1 MYGLLPTVRG
11 LPVETFVCKRCQE
24 ALPKDRFR
32 IVRDK
37 RRNATY
43 RTKICKTCTRAKDRE
58 TFHDQPDPRR
68 YLTRN
73 WNALCRQ
80 RRNKG
85 VYVCPELFGI
95 QGVDYLMELWEHQ
108 GGRCALTGVSMTWVS
123 MPIAEVR
130 AGHGLGTS
138 ISVDRIQNDK
148 RIGYRKGNL
157 RLVCSQINH
166 MRSALPTEDFL
177 HWCELVIRRM
187 GPVAPDFS
195 LADAKTV
202 RKDLA
207 NHPERQ
213 ASKKESKRAGPAKS
227 PARRSRARPRTK
239 APQRQEPNSIQD

>member
-1 MYGLLPTVRG
+1 M
-11 LPVETFVCKRCQE
+11 ETFVCNRCQKP
-24 ALPKDRFR
+24 LPAERFR
-32 IVRDK
+32 VVRDK
-37 RRNATY
+37 RKNASY

-58 TFHDQPDPRR
+58 TFYAQPDPRR

-85 VYVCPELFGI
+85 VYVCPDLFGI
-95 QGVDYLMELWEHQ
+95 PGVDYLMELWEHQ
-108 GGRCALTGVSMTWVS
+108 GGRCALTGVAMTWVA

-138 ISVDRIQNDK
+138 ISVDRIENDK

-177 HWCELVIRRM
+177 HWCELVVRRM
-187 GPVAPDFS
+187 GAVAPHFS

-202 RKDLA
+202 RDDLA

-213 ASKKESKRAGPAKS
+213 ASKKQSKRAGPAKS
-227 PARRSRARPRTK
+227 PVRRSKARARTK
-239 APQRQEPNSIQD
+239 APRATKSSLTQD

>member
-1 MYGLLPTVRG
+1 M
-11 LPVETFVCKRCQE
+11 
-24 ALPKDRFR
+24 
-32 IVRDK
+32 VRDK
-37 RRNATY
+37 RKNASY
-43 RTKICKTCTRAKDRE
+43 RTKTCKTCTRAKDRE
-58 TFHDQPDPRR
+58 TLHGQPDPRR
-68 YLTRN
+68 YLARN

-85 VYVCPELFGI
+85 VYVCPDLFGI
-95 QGVDYLMELWEHQ
+95 PGVDYLMELWEHQ
-108 GGRCALTGVSMTWVS
+108 GGRCALTGVAMTWVS

-138 ISVDRIQNDK
+138 ISVDRIQNDA

-177 HWCELVIRRM
+177 HWCELVVRRM
-187 GPVAPDFS
+187 GPVTPHFS

-202 RKDLA
+202 RNDLA

-213 ASKKESKRAGPAKS
+213 ASKQQSKRAGPAKS
-227 PARRSRARPRTK
+227 PVRRSKARARTK
-239 APQRQEPNSIQD
+239 APRATGPSPTQD